1 VSGYTPARKTA
12 ARAQRKTNVGRV
24 IARGMASLGS
34 AKARRAAATARRV
47 TARSGKAT
55 GPAKASA
62 DHGGS
67 DLPAGDLRVSDLR
80 AGDLRPGDKRPGD
93 RRAGDRRA
101 GEAQAARAYV
111 AREHL
116 RKDIGSR
123 VLVLDLTAP
132 DAPRDA
138 PAPGRA
144 AQGAAELYA
153 ADCVTH
159 HEQKFFAAYAT
170 ACRAAKAS
178 HQWCPGCKRD
188 LARHH
193 RLHSKAN
200 AQSNPRR

>member
-1 VSGYTPARKTA
+1 MGGYTPARKTA

-34 AKARRAAATARRV
+34 AKARRAAAMARGV
-47 TARSGKAT
+47 TARSGKAA

-62 DHGGS
+62 DHAGA

-80 AGDLRPGDKRPGD
+80 AGDK
-93 RRAGDRRA
+93 RA
-101 GEAQAARAYV
+101 GEAPAARAYV

-138 PAPGRA
+138 PAPVRA
-144 AQGAAELYA
+144 ARGAAVLYA

-159 HEQKFFAAYAT
+159 HEQKFFAAYPT

-193 RLHSKAN
+193 RLPSKAS
-200 AQSNPRR
+200 AQSSPRR